1 MTRLNMVFIDF
12 LVDKRRFSIERVG
25 TVINDNKVTIGVK
38 TSTSIVLRSIDYET
52 ICGELHEHE
61 EIKDVI
67 RDSYDDCVSLNNN
80 RVLLRAGT

>member
-1 MTRLNMVFIDF
+1 M
-12 LVDKRRFSIERVG
+12 
-25 TVINDNKVTIGVK
+25 TIGVK

-52 ICGELHEHE
+52 ICGELREHE